1 MEAHR
6 PEPEESWQNRQF
18 DEQPEVIRECSTCK
32 FNEPDLTMNPCIT
45 CNASLHYWQLKSKE
59 EQK

>member
-18 DEQPEVIRECSTCK
+18 DEQHRQVLDLFDVSNTLPLPEKETEILNKTYKR
-32 FNEPDLTMNPCIT
+32 L
-45 CNASLHYWQLKSKE
+45 LSK
-59 EQK
+59 KPTRL